1 MSGPGD
7 GVSGLERRYRRLLS
21 WYPRDHRERHGEEML
36 AVLMAGAGERARPTA
51 REFADLLWAAVRLH
65 LRRVVAADGGVDP
78 RDVLAI
84 VSLLGPVAL
93 LAGATTGVHEI
104 AWWVKAGALGE
115 MPWSTQ
121 FPDAPV
127 WVLWAVVAVL
137 VLTGVRRAAAVF
149 AWLATASFVLIAA
162 SFPFHQWWNGMSAG
176 WMLTG
181 LLTAVALTF
190 APGPA
195 RGRELVGGRGIV
207 VMAGT
212 VVVAGVLG
220 VLGHGDPAVELLR
233 LVVVVGGTVAA
244 CGSGSR
250 VGRRAALILLLPTL
264 TMVLSLAQ
272 WLVLGRIPVAAEVA
286 LFYVLPV
293 VVLLALGG
301 LPRRVRRRPDQ
312 PAT

>member
-1 MSGPGD
+1 MSE
-7 GVSGLERRYRRLLS
+7 LERRYRRLLS

-36 AVLMAGAGERARPTA
+36 AVLMSGSGERARPTA

-104 AWWVKAGALGE
+104 AWFVKAGALGE

-127 WVLWAVVAVL
+127 WVLWAVVAGL
-137 VLTGVRRAAAVF
+137 VLTGARRAAAVV
-149 AWLATASFVLIAA
+149 AWSATVSFVLVATF
-162 SFPFHQWWNGMSAG
+162 FPFQRWWTGLDAG
-176 WMLTG
+176 WVLLG

-190 APGPA
+190 TPGPA

-220 VLGHGDPAVELLR
+220 VLGYRNPTVELLR
-233 LVVVVGGTVAA
+233 LVVVIGGTVAA
-244 CGSGSR
+244 CGAGSR
-250 VGRRAALILLLPTL
+250 VGRRATLILLLPTA
-264 TMVLSLAQ
+264 T
-272 WLVLGRIPVAAEVA
+272 LVLGIAQGLVLHRVPVAAELA
-286 LFYVLPV
+286 LFYGLPV
-293 VVLLALGG
+293 VVLLASGG
-301 LPRRVRRRPDQ
+301 LPRRLGRRPDR
-312 PAT
+312 PVT